1 VPTYDYKC
9 PECGEVREVKHHMG
23 DMLTVVCECG
33 NTMMRKYSKTAV
45 IFNSPGFYSW
55 DNKRKKMQ
63 AEVKPA

>member
-1 VPTYDYKC
+1 
-9 PECGEVREVKHHMG
+9 MG